1 MYSPMKKLLY
11 FSLFLSLAFANS
23 IFAIWEPGDLT
34 DIKRS
39 APKEIAHK
47 AEAYYQAGDYINA
60 YRHFLALSQVKDRI
74 SKGEIYKLGKSA
86 LQVGQY
92 ETAALYL
99 SQVKNLN
106 KKYKLVQYEY
116 ANALKFQG
124 NYEQAIVE
132 YDKYIADNKSDK
144 NNPYIQ
150 FAIDNIEV
158 CKKSIR
164 ELQVQALAVVEGQF
178 VESKAQLRAITS
190 TSIHGYRLAEY
201 QDNTGTKIV
210 RLNEN
215 QEMEALHSSI
225 NNPAFRSAAPTLA
238 PDGETIYFT
247 RPERSAL
254 GQVEHKIFMGK
265 LTADGNVVNIQKL
278 SSSVNRTGYSSLQ
291 PTIAYIN
298 GQEVLYF
305 SSSIPGGNG
314 GYDIWYA
321 VRIKDNIFTQAYHT
335 GMRVN
340 SPADEITPYYF
351 QSGGELYFSSN
362 REESMGGFD
371 VFKLSGN
378 HLKWLD
384 KEVQQLPAPINS
396 KGDDYFYRHDNATN
410 QTYLTT
416 NRLDGK
422 TDQTIQFRQMLRAQV
437 TSK

>member
-11 FSLFLSLAFANS
+11 SSLLVSLGFVNS
-23 IFAIWEPGDLT
+23 VFAISEPSDLLN
-34 DIKRS
+34 IKRNP
-39 APKEIAHK
+39 PKEIAQK
-47 AEAYYQAGDYINA
+47 AEAYYQAGDYTNA
-60 YRHFLALSQVKDRI
+60 YQHFLALSQIKDRI

-92 ETAALYL
+92 EMAVLYL
-99 SQVKNLN
+99 SKVKNLG

-116 ANALKFQG
+116 ANALKFTG
-124 NYEQAIVE
+124 NYESAIQE
-132 YDKYIADNKSDK
+132 YENYLAANNSDK
-144 NNPYIQ
+144 NNPYLQ
-150 FAIDNIEV
+150 FAIDNIQL

-164 ELQVQALAVVEGQF
+164 ELQIQALAVAEGQV

-201 QDNTGTKIV
+201 QDNTGIRVV

-215 QEMEALHSSI
+215 HEMQELHSSI
-225 NNPAFRSAAPTLA
+225 NNPVFRSSAPTLA
-238 PDGETIYFT
+238 PDGETVYFT
-247 RPERSAL
+247 RAERSNL
-254 GQVEHKIFMGK
+254 GQLEHKIFMGK

-278 SSSVNRTGYSSLQ
+278 SSSVNRMGYSSLQ
-291 PTIAYIN
+291 PTVAYLN

-321 VRIKDNIFTQAYHT
+321 IRIKDNVFTQAYHT

-362 REESMGGFD
+362 RAESMGGFD
-371 VFKLSGN
+371 VFKLSGS
-378 HLKWLD
+378 HIKWLD
-384 KEVQQLPAPINS
+384 EEIQALPAPINS
-396 KGDDYFYRHDNATN
+396 KGDDYFYRQDNATN

-416 NRLDGK
+416 NRIDGK
-422 TDQTIQFRQMLRAQV
+422 KDQTIQFRQLLRAQV
-437 TSK
+437 TPK